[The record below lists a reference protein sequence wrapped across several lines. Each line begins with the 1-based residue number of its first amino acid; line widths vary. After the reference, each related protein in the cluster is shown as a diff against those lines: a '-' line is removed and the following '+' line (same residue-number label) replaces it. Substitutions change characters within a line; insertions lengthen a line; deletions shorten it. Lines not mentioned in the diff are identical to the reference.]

1 MPRARKSRRIDHTS
15 PMRSSAPEAHFG
27 GPPRLAV
34 ARAWIRSA
42 RNPKRQ
48 TRLVQLR
55 AFARIRST
63 FCVKF
68 SGSGRVAQLGERL
81 VRNEEVRGSSPLTS
95 TIIVIV
101 PPAFGFLYAVYLSIA
116 SSVCVA

>member
-42 RNPKRQ
+42 RNLKRQ
-48 TRLVQLR
+48 TRLVPLR

-95 TIIVIV
+95 TKYLV
-101 PPAFGFLYAVYLSIA
+101 AVVQLARQASGSI
-116 SSVCVA
+116 